1 MLELVA
7 VLLSRQVL
15 QKMTSHKLLS
25 DRRSALW
32 EKRRTFIFV
41 LLPESYEACRQS
53 SNPDFAQHAR
63 NYRIVNAAMGEEILV
78 FRSDNCVTDNP
89 RDVLILC
96 EPPVLS
102 CQFHE
107 RLAVGIVNGADR
119 RKLKAGEW
127 FNVRQGGSIKIDVMD
142 SNCN

>member
-1 MLELVA
+1 MPELVA
-7 VLLSRQVL
+7 VFLSRQVL

-25 DRRSALW
+25 DRRSALG
-32 EKRRTFIFV
+32 EDHRTHIIV
-41 LLPESYEACRQS
+41 LRSDPYKTCDQS

-78 FRSDNCVTDNP
+78 FRSDDCVTDNP

-102 CQFHE
+102 CQLYE
-107 RLAVGIVNGADR
+107 WLAVGIVNGADR